1 MVIVIIENE
10 VPPEHENE
18 MTPEQRL
25 AATQNLLKILP
36 FILGFG
42 WIVLIPIVYIFVAP
56 IMSDDELIKIGVTI
70 SIAIFSVIVDVVFV
84 KIMTKNVRIMAQ
96 QLEDKATEPFT
107 NSRNHSS

>member
-1 MVIVIIENE
+1 VIIIAENE

-25 AATQNLLKILP
+25 AATQNFLKILP

-70 SIAIFSVIVDVVFV
+70 SFAIFSMVVDIVFV
-84 KIMTKNVRIMAQ
+84 KIMTKNVKIMAQ
-96 QLEDKATEPFT
+96 QLEEKSVEPFT
-107 NSRNHSS
+107 N

>member
-1 MVIVIIENE
+1 MIIIAENE

-25 AATQNLLKILP
+25 AATQNFLKILP

-70 SIAIFSVIVDVVFV
+70 SFAIFSMVVDIVFV
-84 KIMTKNVRIMAQ
+84 KIMTKNVKIMAQ
-96 QLEDKATEPFT
+96 QLEEKSVEPFT
-107 NSRNHSS
+107 K

>member
-1 MVIVIIENE
+1 MIIITENQA
-10 VPPEHENE
+10 PLEHENE
-18 MTPEQRL
+18 MTPEERL

-70 SIAIFSVIVDVVFV
+70 SFAIFSMVVDIVFV
-84 KIMTKNVRIMAQ
+84 KIMKRNVKIMAE
-96 QLEDKATEPFT
+96 QLEEKSVEPFT
-107 NSRNHSS
+107 K

>member
-1 MVIVIIENE
+1 VIIIAENK

-25 AATQNLLKILP
+25 AATQNFLKILP

-70 SIAIFSVIVDVVFV
+70 SFAIFSMVVDIVFV
-84 KIMTKNVRIMAQ
+84 KIMTKNVKIMAQ
-96 QLEDKATEPFT
+96 QLEEKSVEPFT
-107 NSRNHSS
+107 N

>member
-1 MVIVIIENE
+1 MIIIAENE

-25 AATQNLLKILP
+25 AATQNFLKILP

-70 SIAIFSVIVDVVFV
+70 SFAIFSMVVDIVFV
-84 KIMTKNVRIMAQ
+84 KIMTKNVKIMAQ
-96 QLEDKATEPFT
+96 QLEEKSVEPFT
-107 NSRNHSS
+107 N

>member
-1 MVIVIIENE
+1 MIENE

-25 AATQNLLKILP
+25 AATQNFLKILP

-70 SIAIFSVIVDVVFV
+70 SFAIFSMVVDIVFV
-84 KIMTKNVRIMAQ
+84 KIMTKNVKIMAQ
-96 QLEDKATEPFT
+96 QLEEKSVEPFT
-107 NSRNHSS
+107 N

>member
-1 MVIVIIENE
+1 VIIIAENE

-25 AATQNLLKILP
+25 AATQNFLKILP

-70 SIAIFSVIVDVVFV
+70 SFAIFSMVVDIVFV
-84 KIMTKNVRIMAQ
+84 KIMTKNVKIMAQ
-96 QLEDKATEPFT
+96 QLEEKSVEPFT
-107 NSRNHSS
+107 K